1 MIRYV
6 NISISHV
13 LTFPSVKTLMP
24 TKLKLYNESILK
36 WINTNIQTTSLNYQ
50 ATVNISLQ
58 ETIQNKLI

>member
-6 NISISHV
+6 NVSISHV

>member
-24 TKLKLYNESILK
+24 TKLKLYNKSILK